1 MNEGYRQ
8 FIGGAENPNLA
19 ARGAVQVVALAEP
32 AFPVEEERLSR
43 ALRGR
48 SPRVRRRGVED
59 DQPFP
64 DPMGP

>member
-1 MNEGYRQ
+1 MDYAGMNEGYRQ

-43 ALRGR
+43 ALRGSFASRAAQR
-48 SPRVRRRGVED
+48 SRG
-59 DQPFP
+59 
-64 DPMGP
+64 